1 MAELLV
7 RNVDEAVAQ
16 MLQQQAMAHGISQEE
31 EHRRILSQALMGST
45 EVCKPMDFK
54 EFLLSIPDVGE
65 DSDFSRIAGNLR
77 DVDFSE

>member
-31 EHRRILSQALMGST
+31 EHRRILSHALMGST
-45 EVCKPMDFK
+45 EVCKPIGIEISVHVNDCIR
-54 EFLLSIPDVGE
+54 L
-65 DSDFSRIAGNLR
+65 FSVFSLR
-77 DVDFSE
+77 HPCSTGR